1 MNKRVPDYKSLKPNE
16 QNAANDVIPPNPGE
30 AVTETVY
37 GEKYELDQPDP
48 DELLNDEQAMK
59 ILKVNLQWLR
69 DHTTRAYPIIPHIK
83 LGRDTRYPKRA
94 LYSWIAAQIITSTTL
109 ERKAALK
116 NRD

>member
-1 MNKRVPDYKSLKPNE
+1 MNKPVPDYNSLKPNK
-16 QNAANDVIPPNPGE
+16 QNAENDVMPPNRE

-37 GEKYELDQPDP
+37 GKKYELDQADP
-48 DELLNDEQAMK
+48 DELLDDEQAMK